1 MYFILNRAV
10 FKGQWML
17 VFNRFIATGGKLQRQ
32 VKMQEI
38 CRTVWM
44 MDPEN
49 ILWDV
54 CLHNVLPCK
63 GHLQIKSMKML
74 MLLKPILAEPQD
86 SVWSN

>member
-17 VFNRFIATGGKLQRQ
+17 VFNRFITTGGKLHRQ

-38 CRTVWM
+38 CSTVWM
-44 MDPEN
+44 TDPEN

-54 CLHNVLPCK
+54 CLYNVLPCK
-63 GHLQIKSMKML
+63 GHLQMKSMENADA
-74 MLLKPILAEPQD
+74 PPTVLAEPQD
-86 SVWSN
+86 SASPN

>member
-1 MYFILNRAV
+1 MYSILNRTV

-17 VFNRFIATGGKLQRQ
+17 VFNRFIATGGKPQRQ

-38 CRTVWM
+38 CSTVWM

-49 ILWDV
+49 IFWDV

-63 GHLQIKSMKML
+63 GHLQIKSIKML
-74 MLLKPILAEPQD
+74 MLLKSVLAEPQD
-86 SVWSN
+86 SMRPN

>member
-1 MYFILNRAV
+1 MCFILNRAS
-10 FKGQWML
+10 FKGQSML

-32 VKMQEI
+32 VKTQEI
-38 CRTVWM
+38 CSTVWI

-63 GHLQIKSMKML
+63 GHLQMKSMKML
-74 MLLKPILAEPQD
+74 MLLKTLLAEPQD
-86 SVWSN
+86 SVWPN

>member
-1 MYFILNRAV
+1 MYFTLNKAV

-38 CRTVWM
+38 CRRVWM

-54 CLHNVLPCK
+54 CLRNVLPCK
-63 GHLQIKSMKML
+63 GHLQIKGMKML
-74 MLLKPILAEPQD
+74 MLLKSVLAEPQD
-86 SVWSN
+86 SMWPN